1 MTLCMDRFARFE
13 FITHSN
19 AFFHSPMRGRQ
30 RDRDRGGAGE
40 REREGETRRVKWSG
54 AHVPATVKAII
65 Q

>member
-30 RDRDRGGAGE
+30 RDTDGDGGGVC
-40 REREGETRRVKWSG
+40 EREGVARRVKWSG